1 METKFAVQLIN
12 NGHTFYL
19 KGTTWTSAPERASLF
34 PSAVHAQEALE
45 KAKKFMARK
54 SDAKKAVIV
63 TM

>member
-1 METKFAVQLIN
+1 METKYAVQLIN

-19 KGTTWTSAPERASLF
+19 KGTTWTSAPERASLYAS
-34 PSAVHAQEALE
+34 PVHAQEALE